1 MKRLRKTALLCPK
14 LVHVRGQDKSKM
26 SNRVENANQTKGP
39 TTHSQPIIPAVI
51 IAKKATE
58 IHSRRHMDKVINA
71 LKLACFK
78 IKKQK
83 VTPGFCNRKPSTSEA
98 GYPSSDMTMKR
109 ELPYSR
115 ILAGL
120 GALVC
125 GLNSQPWLPRVDA
138 DAIPTSPRG

>member
-14 LVHVRGQDKSKM
+14 LVHVRGQDKGKM

-78 IKKQK
+78 IKNKKSPQGS
-83 VTPGFCNRKPSTSEA
+83 VTENPPHRRQDTH
-98 GYPSSDMTMKR
+98 
-109 ELPYSR
+109 
-115 ILAGL
+115 
-120 GALVC
+120 
-125 GLNSQPWLPRVDA
+125 PR
-138 DAIPTSPRG
+138 T